1 MHLHQGDRAIKE
13 YVRLYW
19 AGTFDFYERGL
30 HHDFL
35 GGRGCC
41 MRGPG
46 GPCNALPVMAGAI
59 LCIWAAHTSPA
70 PPRAADICY
79 SSSWGGC
86 VRYSS
91 LLRWLRPLLILSRRR
106 WQLLILFR
114 WQWLLLDPLLP
125 GQEGRLWTLSAITW
139 PRGFLNSVSTD
150 TIMEATYELHA
161 DSVPVKEA
169 FPEPSV
175 LPVTPW
181 RRC

>member
-79 SSSWGGC
+79 SS
-86 VRYSS
+86 
-91 LLRWLRPLLILSRRR
+91 LLRWLRPLLITSLGGGDSY
-106 WQLLILFR
+106 WSFLGGSDCSWTLCLLR
-114 WQWLLLDPLLP
+114 H